1 MSNSS
6 SLLIRQLGIQD
17 YEPTWRAMQAFT
29 QHRDETTV
37 DEIWLLQHPAVYTL
51 GLNGKRQ
58 HVLVKNAIPII
69 DVDRGG
75 QVTYHGPGQLVAY
88 TLIDLNRKHLG
99 VRDLVVR
106 IEQAVI
112 DLLAELRIPA
122 ERKVNAPGVYV
133 HGEKIAALGL
143 RIKKNRSSHGLS
155 LNIDMDLSP
164 FSAINP
170 CGYTDLSVTQ
180 LHSLLNKAP
189 DFTAISQQ
197 LVTHLCRQLQYND
210 VQHSGDLPV
219 YFKG

>member
-6 SLLIRQLGIQD
+6 SLLIRHLGIQD

-29 QHRDETTV
+29 QHRDETTT

-106 IEQAVI
+106 IEQTVI
-112 DLLAELRIPA
+112 DLLAELGIPA

-143 RIKKNRSSHGLS
+143 RIKKNRSYHGLS